1 MLNARARRELAI
13 TAQITSEEEIHVDA
27 NCQDVVP
34 QVVTVEVPGIQGP
47 PGKDGA
53 DGKPGEP
60 GKPGEGAHVES
71 IDNSFIDN
79 LF

>member
-1 MLNARARRELAI
+1 MLGARARRELAI
-13 TAQITSEEEIHVDA
+13 TSQITSEEEIHVDA